1 MARPKKDDTA
11 KKDSKGIKFSDA
23 QFYADENGISVEV
36 IDKFFSIAQKHDVLT
51 DKDKKII
58 AEQAKF
64 YLLKGEDDIQAMRKK
79 DTHKISATD
88 IVYSEE
94 GYREAKMEL
103 YILKTWKQGKCEE
116 QIGIARSYGDLSE
129 NAEYDAAKEEQTKTA
144 RKIMEIE
151 EQLKHAVITDNEV
164 VVVKFDGEDEEETF
178 EICGTTEANPEENK
192 ISNQSPLA
200 KALAGKKAG
209 DIVEYEAPSGIIRV
223 QIIRKEK

>member
-1 MARPKKDDTA
+1 MARPKKDETL
-11 KKDSKGIKFSDA
+11 KKDAKSIKFDDA
-23 QFYADENGISVEV
+23 QAYADSIGISVED
-36 IDKFFSIAQKHDVLT
+36 IDKFFSIATKYDVLT
-51 DKDKKII
+51 DNDKKII

-64 YLLKGEDDIQAMRKK
+64 YLLKENEDATVVKKK
-79 DTHKISATD
+79 DTHKISAND
-88 IVYSEE
+88 VVYSEE

-164 VVVKFDGEDEEETF
+164 VVIKFDGEDEEETY

-209 DIVEYEAPSGIIRV
+209 DIVEYEAPSGTIRV